1 MISIRTSVISQPVTA
16 KSQFARVVGGIL
28 PCSKVGSE
36 LYQRPALTR
45 PIVKTR
51 CTTTLSATATN
62 LPQQQNRG
70 VKWIPAFGSVL
81 VGAVILICTVQSG
94 LFASNPKG
102 WTLLSIFVS
111 TIVGLVAEPL
121 PTGAWAFLGITTA
134 VSTKTLTFSQAFGAF
149 CNDVIWLIVVSFFF
163 AKAFEKTGLGERVAN
178 IFVKL
183 MGKSTLGLAYGL
195 AVAETVISP
204 AMPST
209 SARAG
214 GIFMPII
221 KSLAI
226 AQGSTPGATAN
237 KVGNYL
243 IMSQFQTSSH
253 SSVMYMTG
261 AAQNLLCMKLA
272 ADAGVFISNQW
283 VTWFTAAFVPA
294 AVGVLITPFLVYKL
308 FPPEIK
314 QTPEAPQQAQ
324 QRLDEMGPATRD
336 QKLLLITMGAAVTL
350 WVFGDTLGISSVVT
364 AMMGLCML
372 LITGVLSWKDCLT
385 NSSAWDTLTWFAIL
399 VGMSGQLNNLG
410 IIKYF
415 SDSVGGVLA
424 SSSLSWPYLFGAL
437 NLVYYYLHYMFAS
450 QTAHVGALYSAF
462 LVLML
467 ASGVP
472 PVLAA
477 LSLGFNS
484 NLFGAMAH
492 YSSGQ
497 AAVYYGAGYLK
508 LDTIFKGGF
517 IFSVISLLI
526 WSTIGVA
533 WWKLTGFI

>member
-1 MISIRTSVISQPVTA
+1 M
-16 KSQFARVVGGIL
+16 
-28 PCSKVGSE
+28 
-36 LYQRPALTR
+36 
-45 PIVKTR
+45 
-51 CTTTLSATATN
+51 
-62 LPQQQNRG
+62 
-70 VKWIPAFGSVL
+70 
-81 VGAVILICTVQSG
+81 QSG

-121 PTGAWAFLGITTA
+121 PTGAWAFIAITTA
-134 VSTKTLTFSQAFGAF
+134 VATKTLSFGQAFGAF

-195 AVAETVISP
+195 AVAETIISP

-221 KSLAI
+221 KSLAT
-226 AQGSTPGATAN
+226 AQGSTPGPTAN

-272 ADAGVFISNQW
+272 ADAGVVVANQW
-283 VTWFTAAFVPA
+283 VTWFMAALAPSLL
-294 AVGVLITPFLVYKL
+294 GVLITPFLVYKM
-308 FPPEIK
+308 FPPEIQ
-314 QTPEAPQQAQ
+314 QTPEAPKQAQ
-324 QRLDEMGPATRD
+324 ERLNQMGPTTKD
-336 QKLLLITMGAAVTL
+336 QKLLLVTMGAAVTL
-350 WVFGDTLGISSVVT
+350 WVLGDMLGIASVVT
-364 AMMGLCML
+364 AMLGLCCL
-372 LITGVLSWKDCLT
+372 LVTGVLTWDDCLG
-385 NSSAWDTLTWFAIL
+385 NKSAWDTLTWFAIL

-410 IIKYF
+410 IIKFF
-415 SDSVGGVLA
+415 SDTVGGFL
-424 SSSLSWPYLFGAL
+424 SSTSLSWPQLFGTL
-437 NLVYYYLHYMFAS
+437 HLVYYYLHYMFAS

-467 ASGVP
+467 AAGVP
-472 PVLAA
+472 PIIAA

-517 IFSVISLLI
+517 IFSVISLII
-526 WSTIGVA
+526 WSTVGVA
-533 WWKLTGFI
+533 WWKIVGLI